1 MTAMMLSS
9 PRERCNM
16 GNLARLHVTESFSL
30 EAMLDRW
37 EKLYLNLLSRSYQPN
52 RAVQDRVA
60 A

>member
-1 MTAMMLSS
+1 
-9 PRERCNM
+9 M